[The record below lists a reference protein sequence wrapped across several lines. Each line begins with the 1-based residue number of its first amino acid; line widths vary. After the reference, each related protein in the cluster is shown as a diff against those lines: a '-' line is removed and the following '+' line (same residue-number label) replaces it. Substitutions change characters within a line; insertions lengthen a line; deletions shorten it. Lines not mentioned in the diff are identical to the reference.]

1 MGSFRF
7 LRHVAAMDV
16 AGALV
21 VRFGTTPS
29 QLIRQGAVTPAENIY
44 FHICRF
50 SKSSFSYKN
59 SIFASKV
66 GFVGVFIH
74 LMLDDE
80 W

>member
-1 MGSFRF
+1 MIKLFQEKFKDFQIQMGVDP
-7 LRHVAAMDV
+7 LTKQQDN
-16 AGALV
+16 
-21 VRFGTTPS
+21 
-29 QLIRQGAVTPAENIY
+29 PAENIN

-59 SIFASKV
+59 SIFANKV
-66 GFVGVFIH
+66 GFVVVFIH